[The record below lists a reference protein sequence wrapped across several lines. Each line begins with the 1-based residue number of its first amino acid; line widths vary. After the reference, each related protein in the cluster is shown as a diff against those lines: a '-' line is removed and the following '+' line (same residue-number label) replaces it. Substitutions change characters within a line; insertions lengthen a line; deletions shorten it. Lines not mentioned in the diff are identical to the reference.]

1 MPKSKR
7 PSFAFP
13 ELEGRGRHAILRP
26 APEVAAELATL
37 ERQAQAEAAAVKER
51 IKVTYRFT
59 PEAVEAVEDIR
70 RILRRRYGVH
80 KVNREE
86 VAQEAVLE
94 AFRQLEESGADSFL
108 AKRFTA
114 DSL

>member
-37 ERQAQAEAAAVKER
+37 ERQAQAAAVKER

-114 DSL
+114 DSP